1 MYSRFL
7 HKKLFPLFVLAL
19 FVCKKSETQTI
30 SENIKWIRP
39 VNEKSPAVWGIR
51 NGIVFGLWPYDIE
64 NPVKEKEGGPRGL
77 IRVGYEFKGHIDMI
91 NFIAVEPVVNGE
103 MEFSEISP
111 SRVDGKWGK
120 LMWASDSSNSGRYYP
135 AAISRGVITHPDARH
150 PDVEQLSLY
159 VFMEQFLNGAH
170 PYLKISIRS
179 DNPEEL
185 CFEILNEENSA
196 PMQRCALTATMGNY
210 SRLRLLYLK
219 NKVIKAGELYNGFD
233 GIDFIE
239 KKIYPLNE
247 LLRDKNDD
255 YIVLAETNE
264 SFASLSSWPQQEVY
278 YARWSWRYRPFFKLT
293 QYWKKEKLQAD
304 TSLSVRV
311 NGRAKYWSGGSAN
324 KNVYIDIPGGVAFE
338 NFEMREKYYSGQ
350 KFYFGLTRKTPADIV
365 PQVAGMNKP

>member
-1 MYSRFL
+1 MHFVFS
-7 HKKLFPLFVLAL
+7 HKKLFLFFACAL
-19 FVCKKSETQTI
+19 FILKKSEAQAA
-30 SENIKWIRP
+30 SARVEWIRP

-91 NFIAVEPVVNGE
+91 NFIAVEPVVNDK

-111 SRVDGKWGK
+111 SQVDGKWGK
-120 LMWASDSSNSGRYYP
+120 FMWASDNSNPGRYYP
-135 AAISRGVITHPDARH
+135 AAISRGIITHPDPQH

-159 VFMEQFLNGAH
+159 IFMEQFLNGAH
-170 PYLKISIRS
+170 PYFKISIRS

-185 CFEILNEENSA
+185 CFEIFNEENSA

-210 SRLRLLYLK
+210 SRLRFLYLK
-219 NKVIKAGELYNGFD
+219 NKIVQAKELFDGFN

-239 KKIYPLNE
+239 KEAFPEKE

-255 YIVLAETNE
+255 YIVLAETDE
-264 SFASLSSWPQQEVY
+264 SFTSLSSWPQQEAY

-350 KFYFGLTRKTPADIV
+350 KFYFGLSRKSPAEIV
-365 PQVAGMNKP
+365 PQVAHLNKP